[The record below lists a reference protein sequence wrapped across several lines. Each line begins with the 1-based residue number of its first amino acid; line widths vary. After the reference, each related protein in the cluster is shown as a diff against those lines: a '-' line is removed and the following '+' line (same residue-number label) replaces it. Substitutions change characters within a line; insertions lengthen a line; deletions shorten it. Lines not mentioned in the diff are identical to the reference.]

1 MDLSYSFFRGE
12 LWGPKE
18 EKEEEKKRRGGG
30 GTDFKA
36 GGLKKKENFS
46 SFFARNIRGKKQ
58 VVVFVRKNSGHP

>member
-18 EKEEEKKRRGGG
+18 EKEEEEKRRGG

-36 GGLKKKENFS
+36 GGLKRGENFG

-58 VVVFVRKNSGHP
+58 VVVLVRKNSGHP